1 MRISL
6 LVPLMVLV
14 GCAGTQKKDE
24 AEAKDVSAARRVK
37 AALERLPKCA
47 AGVEAGRLEFQG
59 MCTLMACETACCN
72 TCGWDAAIV
81 STAGTKTPLDHEKV
95 RKALD
100 LGESSY
106 DCEMN
111 VWREALNGLKLSAGE
126 PLCIVR

>member
-1 MRISL
+1 MRLSL
-6 LVPLMVLV
+6 FVPLMVLV
-14 GCAGTQKKDE
+14 GCTGAQKKDE

-47 AGVEAGRLEFQG
+47 AGVEAGRLEFEG

-72 TCGWDAAIV
+72 ACGWDASVV
-81 STAGTKTPLDHEKV
+81 STEGTKTPLDREYV
-95 RKALD
+95 RKTLD

-111 VWREALNGLKLSAGE
+111 VWREAVNGLKLSLTQPA
-126 PLCIVR
+126 CIVR

>member
-14 GCAGTQKKDE
+14 GCTGAQKKDE

-37 AALERLPKCA
+37 VALERLPKCA
-47 AGVEAGRLEFQG
+47 DGVEAGRLEFEG

-72 TCGWDAAIV
+72 ACGWDAATV
-81 STAGTKTPLDHEKV
+81 SAEGTKTPLDHEYV
-95 RKALD
+95 RNTLD

-111 VWREALNGLKLSAGE
+111 VWREAVNGLKLSLVKPA
-126 PLCIVR
+126 CIVR